1 VQDSRRRAL
10 LPRLLE
16 AWGHNDLEQHLSR
29 ATPDQMRRRS
39 QRIVAVANRAEA
51 LANALADVDRLG
63 RFMIACR
70 LAELAT
76 GIEVASLGNDE
87 IQRFARRLEEE
98 AAHLEPLAEAASREG
113 RRIPPPLR
121 HSTLI
126 RYLVL
131 QDLAV
136 IFEYA
141 TAARA
146 ERRVRGED
154 HSEAEKEYGPFW
166 DLVSTAW
173 PMIFGSQRGLAAA
186 LKRWAAAR
194 TRHGEPSALIENIH
208 MRSIPHG
215 KFTRRSIA
223 NPPYPFRWV
232 TDRLLTR

>member
-1 VQDSRRRAL
+1 MNFTIEQLNALIDALPNVQDSRRRAL

-39 QRIVAVANRAEA
+39 QRIVAVANRATE

-63 RFMIACR
+63 HFMIARR
-70 LAELAT
+70 LAELET
-76 GIEVASLGNDE
+76 GIEVAALGTDE

-98 AAHLEPLAEAASREG
+98 TAHLEPLAEAASREG
-113 RRIPPPLR
+113 RRILPFLR
-121 HSTLI
+121 HQTMI
-126 RYLVL
+126 RFLVL
-131 QDLAV
+131 QDLAA

-141 TAARA
+141 TGVRA

-154 HSEAEKEYGPFW
+154 HPEAGKEYGPFW

-173 PMIFGSQRGLAAA
+173 PIIFGSQRGLAAA

-194 TRHGEPSALIENIH
+194 MTYDESSALIENMH
-208 MRSIPHG
+208 MRHPEWQI
-215 KFTRRSIA
+215 
-223 NPPYPFRWV
+223 YPSE
-232 TDRLLTR
+232 L